1 MKQYHHIT
9 TELAGYR
16 QILYND
22 SVLKRAFD
30 IIVSIIALI
39 LISPLLISVALL
51 IYWDSPG
58 SIFFTQQRVGKK
70 GQLFTFWKFRSMMVD
85 AEQHKLALIT
95 NNDVRGGVL
104 FKLKQDPRITRVGKW
119 IRRFSID
126 ELPQLWNVLK
136 GEMSLVGPRPALP
149 EEVAQYT
156 LHQYQRLAV
165 TPGITC
171 LWQISGRSDID
182 FSQQVE
188 LDLQYI
194 ATQSFWYDLLI
205 LLRTIPAVLRGR
217 GAY

>member
-1 MKQYHHIT
+1 MKQYHIT
-9 TELAGYR
+9 TELTCYP
-16 QILYND
+16 QTLYSN
-22 SVLKRAFD
+22 SCLKRAFD
-30 IIVSIIALI
+30 VVISVILLI

-58 SIFFTQQRVGKK
+58 PIFFKQQRVGKK
-70 GQLFTFWKFRSMMVD
+70 GQLFTFWKFRSMTVD

-95 NNDVRGGVL
+95 GNDVPGGVL
-104 FKLKQDPRITRVGKW
+104 FKLKQDPRVTRVGKW
-119 IRRFSID
+119 LRRFSID
-126 ELPQLWNVLK
+126 ELPQFWNVLK

-156 LHQYQRLAV
+156 LRHYQRLAV

-194 ATQSFWYDLLI
+194 AIQSFWYDLLI
-205 LLRTIPAVLRGR
+205 LLKTIPAVLRGR

>member
-1 MKQYHHIT
+1 MKQYNIT
-9 TELAGYR
+9 TELACYP
-16 QILYND
+16 QTLYSD
-22 SVLKRAFD
+22 FRLKRAVD
-30 IIVSIIALI
+30 VIISAILLI
-39 LISPLLISVALL
+39 LISPLLISVAAL
-51 IYWDSPG
+51 IYLDSPG
-58 SIFFTQQRVGKK
+58 PILFRQQRVGKK
-70 GQLFTFWKFRSMMVD
+70 GQLFTFWKFRSMSAD

-95 NNDVRGGVL
+95 GNDVPGGVL

-156 LHQYQRLAV
+156 LYQYQRLAI

-171 LWQISGRSDID
+171 LWQISGRSDIS
-182 FSQQVE
+182 FLQQVE

-194 ATQSFWYDLLI
+194 AIQSFWCDTLI